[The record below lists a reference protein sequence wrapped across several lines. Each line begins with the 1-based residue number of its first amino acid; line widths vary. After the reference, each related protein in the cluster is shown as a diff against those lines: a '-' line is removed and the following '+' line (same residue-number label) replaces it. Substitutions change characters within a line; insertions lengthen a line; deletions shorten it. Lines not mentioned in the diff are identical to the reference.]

1 MNVSRICVTF
11 FDISWNAFN
20 RTTCGNVAYYVSV
33 FPLPIEQ
40 SMENITRVGDTFYFS
55 VTGLNNSD
63 PNVTITVTASNK
75 AGQRNMSI
83 PVRLPESLGK
93 YYIHITTGNTYIYIV
108 YTYTCVHMYMYIIEC
123 TCVHASLNS
132 TLNST

>member
-20 RTTCGNVAYYVSV
+20 RTTCGNVAYNVSV

-55 VTGLNNSD
+55 VIGLNNSD
-63 PNVTITVTASNK
+63 PDVTITVTASNK

-93 YYIHITTGNTYIYIV
+93 YYIHITTGNTYTYMYNVYCQYVHIYRIYIC
-108 YTYTCVHMYMYIIEC
+108 TCVHMYMRIYTC
-123 TCVHASLNS
+123 TS
-132 TLNST
+132 